1 MLHECSNCKRSLVLV
16 PVRMWALA
24 TWKPRQAGGGR
35 AARPDRGGGPALSCL
50 LLRSPPSRPHRRKGP
65 VSLENACD
73 DTVRFSFIKS

>member
-16 PVRMWALA
+16 PVRMLALA
-24 TWKPRQAGGGR
+24 IWMRRR
-35 AARPDRGGGPALSCL
+35 AGGGPALCCL

-65 VSLENACD
+65 VSLENVCD